1 MVVRCLCVSALDWRR
16 SDPEKSTCV
25 HTGRF
30 GRIYAPAFALSPQGL
45 GQEEEKMM
53 IRGGIF

>member
-25 HTGRF
+25 NLQADLGGF
-30 GRIYAPAFALSPQGL
+30 MPQPSHCHP
-45 GQEEEKMM
+45 KA
-53 IRGGIF
+53 